1 MIFKIT
7 QELTMHIQT
16 DMTDR
21 QVKTQKCDFY
31 FTLTTKILG
40 GIVDE
45 KMQLITQNY
54 SISMIGSVEVLSQRI
69 ITNSEET
76 FIFIVNK

>member
-1 MIFKIT
+1 
-7 QELTMHIQT
+7 
-16 DMTDR
+16 MTDR

-31 FTLTTKILG
+31 FILTTKILG

-45 KMQLITQNY
+45 KMQLIAQNY
-54 SISMIGSVEVLSQRI
+54 SISMIGSVEVISQRI

-76 FIFIVNK
+76 FIFIVTK